1 MALGLFTAP
10 GPACPPLG
18 KLNWATVSVSF
29 LLAIVRVDTVVVS
42 ARFATVNCWRAVLSL
57 VAASA
62 KLLREPARASMTSG
76 AAAGMMLFAP
86 LANGSSVAPARWRFM
101 PRAYAAK

>member
-1 MALGLFTAP
+1 ML
-10 GPACPPLG
+10 
-18 KLNWATVSVSF
+18 VSF
-29 LLAIVRVDTVVVS
+29 LLAIVSIDTVVVS
-42 ARFATVNCWRAVLSL
+42 ARFAAVNCWRAVLSF

-76 AAAGMMLFAP
+76 DAADMML
-86 LANGSSVAPARWRFM
+86 LAALVNGSSVAPARWRFM